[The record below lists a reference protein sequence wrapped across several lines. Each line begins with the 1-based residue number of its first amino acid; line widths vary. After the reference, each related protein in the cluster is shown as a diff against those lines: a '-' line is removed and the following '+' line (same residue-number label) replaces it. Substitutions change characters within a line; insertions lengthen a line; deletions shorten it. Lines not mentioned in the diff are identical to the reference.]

1 MKINKITYSNIFDL
15 LKKHKLYFLIEI
27 ILVCFCLCFEL
38 IQPILLK
45 DIVNGI
51 SYSKDELFI
60 SNYIYAILF
69 YALFLF
75 LSKVILLGE
84 NYIDIIL
91 TRKLTQAC
99 RIKTLESVIYN
110 SLNFFEKKK
119 IGEIIE
125 RCSTDSGNIADFLAH
140 KFKPCIRFVI
150 IFCVAFISLW
160 NMNELIAVF
169 TILFVPFY
177 FFTNWFL
184 YKRVLQ
190 VWREQAQTFDLV
202 TSLMQENIEKMSVIR
217 VFGKQKYENSRF
229 EDVLSSLKL
238 VYKKSAFWCSI
249 NFQTNSFLPQLQKM
263 VIVISSIYM
272 VTLSDLKLTPGELLV
287 YISYSSLLLAA
298 FGEVGGIFADFS
310 RLKVSLNRVEEIAN
324 INSERV
330 LEEDVVNPIVFPLNY
345 DKVSLSYNHQAILN
359 RISFSIESGFVVAI
373 AGKVGSGKTSLMQL
387 LIRMIDEENWR
398 GDINFS
404 IKSIRTYNRKNLR
417 DRIIMVPQEPLL
429 FRKTIRENLMLV
441 DKDATEAKM
450 KKVCKIVEALDFI
463 ERFPCDFD
471 TMVGDYGRNLSGGQ
485 RQRLCIA
492 RALMKDFDILI
503 LDDSFSSIDNNT
515 ANKIWKNLLKEY
527 QQKCIFVISN
537 QIDIIQKADLILVIE
552 NGQIKNQGNHEK
564 LLESSDFY
572 KTLYYISKGEN

>member
-51 SYSKDELFI
+51 SYSKDEIFM

-75 LSKVILLGE
+75 LSKIILLGE

-91 TRKLTQAC
+91 TRKLTQSC

-272 VTLSDLKLTPGELLV
+272 ITLSDFKLTPGELLV

-310 RLKVSLNRVEEIAN
+310 RLKVSLNRVEEITN

-330 LEEDVVNPIVFPLNY
+330 LEEVVVNPIVFPLNY

-404 IKSIRTYNRKNLR
+404 LKSIRTYNRKNLR

-463 ERFPCDFD
+463 ERFPCGFD

-527 QQKCIFVISN
+527 QQKCIVVISN

>member
-1 MKINKITYSNIFDL
+1 
-15 LKKHKLYFLIEI
+15 
-27 ILVCFCLCFEL
+27 
-38 IQPILLK
+38 
-45 DIVNGI
+45 
-51 SYSKDELFI
+51 
-60 SNYIYAILF
+60 
-69 YALFLF
+69 
-75 LSKVILLGE
+75 
-84 NYIDIIL
+84 
-91 TRKLTQAC
+91 
-99 RIKTLESVIYN
+99 
-110 SLNFFEKKK
+110 
-119 IGEIIE
+119 
-125 RCSTDSGNIADFLAH
+125 
-140 KFKPCIRFVI
+140 
-150 IFCVAFISLW
+150 
-160 NMNELIAVF
+160 MNELIAVF

-463 ERFPCDFD
+463 ERFPCGFD